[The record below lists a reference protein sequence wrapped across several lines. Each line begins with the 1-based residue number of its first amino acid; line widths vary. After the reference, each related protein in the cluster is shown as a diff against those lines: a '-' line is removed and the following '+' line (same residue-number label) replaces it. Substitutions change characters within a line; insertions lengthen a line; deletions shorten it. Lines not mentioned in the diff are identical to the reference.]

1 MGDDTSLFNLLFL
14 GGALLLVLL
23 TGLTGAGVGRRSRA
37 IKPAEGQR
45 TATIGML
52 IWLGL
57 LGLACYLI
65 FG

>member
-1 MGDDTSLFNLLFL
+1 MGEGTSLFNLLFL
-14 GGALLLVLL
+14 GAALLLVLL
-23 TGLTGAGVGRRSRA
+23 TGTRATRTGGRSRRE
-37 IKPAEGQR
+37 PAEGQR

>member
-1 MGDDTSLFNLLFL
+1 MGEDTSLVNLLFL

-23 TGLTGAGVGRRSRA
+23 TGTRMTRAGRRSRRE
-37 IKPAEGQR
+37 PAEGQR
-45 TATIGML
+45 AATIGML

-57 LGLACYLI
+57 LGFACYLI

>member
-1 MGDDTSLFNLLFL
+1 MGEETSLFNLLFL

-23 TGLTGAGVGRRSRA
+23 TGAGIGRRGGRLGR
-37 IKPAEGQR
+37 PAEGQR

>member
-1 MGDDTSLFNLLFL
+1 MGEDTSLFNLLFL

-23 TGLTGAGVGRRSRA
+23 TGTRVRRRSRRE
-37 IKPAEGQR
+37 PAEGQT